1 MVANPQTAKTGITY
15 AEWLKMPRTTQPH
28 EVIDGDLIMSPAPT
42 FRHQWILGNIYF
54 MLRQWTNKSGLGVVV
69 MSPVDVVVS
78 REPVRTR
85 QPDIAYL
92 AAESS
97 GVTSLADAEQM
108 PAIEV
113 APDLVVELLSP
124 DERRQ
129 SLRGK
134 LADYAVLGVL
144 EVWLVSPEAETIEV
158 LALNGAVYTR
168 SEIFGRGDVVTSEVL
183 PGLDL
188 AVDSIFE

>member
-1 MVANPQTAKTGITY
+1 
-15 AEWLKMPRTTQPH
+15 MPRTTQPH
-28 EVIDGDLIMSPAPT
+28 EVIDGELIMSPAPT
-42 FRHQWILGNIYF
+42 FGHQWILGNVYF
-54 MLRQWTNKSGLGVVV
+54 LLRKWTTVNRLGAAV
-69 MSPVDVVVS
+69 MSPIDVVVR
-78 REPVRTR
+78 REPLRTR
-85 QPDIAYL
+85 QPDIAFL
-92 AAESS
+92 NSS
-97 GVTSLADAEQM
+97 KTGIRTRRDAQKM

-134 LADYAVLGVL
+134 LADYAFLGVPQ
-144 EVWLVSPEAETIEV
+144 VWVVSPEAETIEV
-158 LALNGAVYTR
+158 LNLSGAVYTR
-168 SEIFGRGDVVTSEVL
+168 SEIFGRGDVLTSDVL